1 MPVAP
6 ATPEQIKVADE
17 EYQSAVAAQQ
27 TAASDYDGAVEPFVT
42 KRRALRAA
50 NSAVAEKR
58 AALVKLVSS
67 VVDPSVPPL
76 PSDEE

>member
-1 MPVAP
+1 MPAMP
-6 ATPEQIKVADE
+6 ATPEQIKAADE
-17 EYQSAVAAQQ
+17 EYQEAVAAQQ

-42 KRRALRAA
+42 KRRSLRAA
-50 NSAVAEKR
+50 NAAVAEKR

-67 VVDPSVPPL
+67 VVDPSAPPV